1 MEITKA
7 QVLEALELIEKYKSQ
22 ALRKLV
28 TEIFKKESDTRS
40 ILYLDLETKQLN
52 SLRMADINTIGEL
65 LAIGRFDLRKFRN
78 LGRKG
83 IESINE
89 AIKGRGIETPPFLT
103 F

>member
-28 TEIFKKESDTRS
+28 TEIEKESDTRS